1 MKKCSIA
8 ERLRQ
13 VMQTRGL
20 KQVDILRTA
29 EPFCIEYGIKLGRND
44 LSQYVSGKVEPGQYK
59 LYILSQALNVS
70 EAWLMGYDVP
80 MERAEAITT
89 PMQFI
94 DLNDSFEKFSA
105 RIGKITPDE
114 LSFIEKYRQLSSDNQ
129 KYISGMI
136 DGLLKSAQ

>member
-20 KQVDILRTA
+20 KQVDILRAA

-105 RIGKITPDE
+105 RIGEITPDE